1 MYSDIPIYPSVNFA
15 EDIEVIQG
23 SLDMCFTFSEEE
35 RLFHPSFGCDY
46 ENFLFEP
53 IDEETAILIKFELIE

>member
-1 MYSDIPIYPSVNFA
+1 MYSDIPILPQVEFA
-15 EDIEVIQG
+15 EGLNAVQG
-23 SLDMCFTFSEEE
+23 SLDMCFTFTEEE

-53 IDEETAILIKFELIE
+53 IDEETAILIKFEIIE